1 MARRAAL
8 IKRLLA
14 EIQQQVFLLRKILG
28 LLALQAG
35 AGE

>member
-14 EIQQQVFLLRKILG
+14 EIQQQVFLISKMLG
-28 LLALQAG
+28 LSALQAE